1 MTAKQVH
8 LVLVGTI
15 TLLCLGLVGGAYGA
29 NKLLSAEATKLVAL
43 KAESQALGQEQ
54 ISLKKAKKDVQK
66 YAELD
71 KIAKAVVPEDKNQA
85 EAVREIVNIA
95 EANNISLASITF
107 PASTLG
113 NGAKSTSSSGAAAAA
128 APAPS
133 ASNSPNSKANALS
146 QLLPVKSIAGIYQL
160 QISVTSDPNQPVR
173 YEKFIDF
180 LAALEH
186 NRRTAQVANI
196 SLTPNAKDGDFLSFA
211 LTLNEYIKP

>member
-113 NGAKSTSSSGAAAAA
+113 NGAKSTSSSGVAA